1 MFTKYVLVLSSLF
14 SFIFAHEQAPRL
26 ASSTMHMQT
35 EKSLKIKDAQ
45 QRLQKLGLYQKPVNQ
60 IYDAYTR
67 NTIAQFQ
74 ADYNLSISGTLDQKT
89 SKKLQRL
96 TTVRSVKP
104 APVKIKSGK
113 AAKPKVAKVKTPPKK
128 VKKSHIQK
136 SETVNGATATEVR
149 LLAKAVHSEARG
161 EKFKGKVAV
170 AAVILNRTEEKGF
183 PRTIKGVIY
192 QPKAFTAVSDG
203 QFNLK
208 PSKEAY
214 QAAREALEG
223 NDPTHGAIYYFNPDT
238 ATSSWMKEEA
248 KKHNTVRIGRHMFFK

>member
-14 SFIFAHEQAPRL
+14 SFIFASEPAPRL
-26 ASSTMHMQT
+26 ASSTMHMQA
-35 EKSLKIKDAQ
+35 EKSVKIKDAQ

-67 NTIAQFQ
+67 NTIAKFQ
-74 ADYNLSISGTLDQKT
+74 ANYDLSINGTLDQKT
-89 SKKLQRL
+89 SEKLQQL
-96 TTVRSVKP
+96 TTVKPVKP
-104 APVKIKSGK
+104 APVKIVVTK
-113 AAKPKVAKVKTPPKK
+113 AKPIVNKQHKTQPKK
-128 VKKSHIQK
+128 KHSKKHQVKNYPAVH
-136 SETVNGATATEVR
+136 ATETEVR

-203 QFNLK
+203 QFHLK
-208 PSKEAY
+208 PSKEAFR
-214 QAAREALEG
+214 AAREALEG
-223 NDPTHGAIYYFNPDT
+223 YDPTNGAIFYYNPEIS
-238 ATSSWMKEEA
+238 TSGWMKQEA
-248 KKHNTVRIGRHMFFK
+248 KKHDSVRIGRHVFF

>member
-1 MFTKYVLVLSSLF
+1 MFTKYVLVFSSLF
-14 SFIFAHEQAPRL
+14 SFIFAQEQAPRL

-35 EKSLKIKDAQ
+35 EKNVKIKDAQ

-74 ADYNLSISGTLDQKT
+74 ANYDLSISGTLDQKT
-89 SKKLQRL
+89 SKRLQQL
-96 TTVRSVKP
+96 TAVRSVKS
-104 APVKIKSGK
+104 APVKIKSIK
-113 AAKPKVAKVKTPPKK
+113 TEKPKVTKAKSLPKK
-128 VKKSHIQK
+128 AKKPQVKK
-136 SETVNGATATEVR
+136 SETVNGATESEVR

-170 AAVILNRTEEKGF
+170 AAVILNRTEEKGY

-192 QPKAFTAVSDG
+192 QPRAFTAVSDG

-208 PSKEAY
+208 PNKEAY
-214 QAAREALEG
+214 RAARKALEG
-223 NDPTHGAIYYFNPDT
+223 YDPTQGAIFYFNPKT

-248 KKHNTVRIGRHMFFK
+248 KKHDTITIGRHVFFK

>member
-14 SFIFAHEQAPRL
+14 SFIFAQEEVPRL
-26 ASSTMHMQT
+26 ASSTLHMNT
-35 EKSLKIKDAQ
+35 EKSVKIKDTQ

-60 IYDAYTR
+60 TYDAYTR

-74 ADYNLSISGTLDQKT
+74 ANYDLSISGTLDQKT
-89 SKKLQRL
+89 SKKLQEL
-96 TTVRSVKP
+96 TTVRPAKPVTVKVQK
-104 APVKIKSGK
+104 VKS
-113 AAKPKVAKVKTPPKK
+113 AKPKSTKVKASPKK
-128 VKKSHIQK
+128 EKKPVKKTEAI
-136 SETVNGATATEVR
+136 NGVTNTEIK

-203 QFNLK
+203 QFHLK

-214 QAAREALEG
+214 RAAREALKG
-223 NDPTHGAIYYFNPDT
+223 YDPTQGAIYYFNPET
-238 ATSSWMKEEA
+238 ATSSWMKKEA
-248 KKHNTVRIGRHMFFK
+248 KKHDTIRIGRHVFFK